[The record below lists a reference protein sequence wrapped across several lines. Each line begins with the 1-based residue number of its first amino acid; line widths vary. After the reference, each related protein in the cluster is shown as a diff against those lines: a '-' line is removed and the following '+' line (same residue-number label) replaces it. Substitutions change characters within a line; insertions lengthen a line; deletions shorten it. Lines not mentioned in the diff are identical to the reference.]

1 MRKIVLLFIPL
12 ACWGCATL
20 LGSDQQ
26 WINFSTQCGAPVEA
40 TSCVAFNDRGRWDI
54 QTPSKVKILKSA
66 TDLTVVCGDVA
77 TGEYRYAVASQPNM
91 LTAGNVIIGGGL
103 GVLQDLKTANAFD
116 YPENVTLPA
125 AACAYSG
132 NAQTITVTAHCKG
145 RPMNTVCEATN
156 ERGRWRFETPATFQ
170 VGKSPNDLRISCQG
184 GLLGDYRT
192 KISAQDEADITPS
205 NLVNAAVADKK
216 SGGYVK
222 YRYPARVT
230 LEAPLCKMF

>member
-103 GVLQDLKTANAFD
+103 GVLQDL
-116 YPENVTLPA
+116 
-125 AACAYSG
+125 
-132 NAQTITVTAHCKG
+132 
-145 RPMNTVCEATN
+145 
-156 ERGRWRFETPATFQ
+156 
-170 VGKSPNDLRISCQG
+170 
-184 GLLGDYRT
+184 
-192 KISAQDEADITPS
+192 
-205 NLVNAAVADKK
+205 
-216 SGGYVK
+216 
-222 YRYPARVT
+222 
-230 LEAPLCKMF
+230 